1 MKLTAV
7 DQTGMAKSQ
16 FYKKSSSR
24 NSEAQST
31 ASTQKTQSTQNTDA
45 KQETFNMNMDANQEQ
60 SGSDLDNSFK
70 FNFNISE
77 KSANGQGKC
86 DPSYTEDGNE
96 KEKGELSESENSKL
110 ETSDSGAS
118 HVNNGS
124 FSKWRKL
131 IMPLDFSLIL
141 KVKHEYFCPGPG
153 VIIFFSCLTRLS
165 MKLSCS

>member
-45 KQETFNMNMDANQEQ
+45 KQETFNMKMDANQEQ

-70 FNFNISE
+70 FNFNISD
-77 KSANGQGKC
+77 KSANA
-86 DPSYTEDGNE
+86 EDKNE
-96 KEKGELSESENSKL
+96 QNKGELSDSKI
-110 ETSDSGAS
+110 SDSGAS
-118 HVNNGS
+118 HVNDGS
-124 FSKWRKL
+124 FFKMEKTDNAFRFQFDIEGK
-131 IMPLDFSLIL
+131 
-141 KVKHEYFCPGPG
+141 
-153 VIIFFSCLTRLS
+153 T
-165 MKLSCS
+165 